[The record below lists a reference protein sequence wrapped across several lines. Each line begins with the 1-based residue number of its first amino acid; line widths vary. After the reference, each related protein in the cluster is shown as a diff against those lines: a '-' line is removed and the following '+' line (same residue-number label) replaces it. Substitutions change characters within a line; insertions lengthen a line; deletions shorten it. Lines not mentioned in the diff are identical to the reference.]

1 MNSRRTIATLVFAAG
16 LVAGSGLASASGGT
30 ITGKVS
36 STPAKYLK
44 DTVVYVKKVPGS
56 FASKTKTEDQQGM
69 KFSPHILTI
78 TAGDKV
84 KFLNH
89 DHVSHNVMSPD
100 GGFNL
105 GMWGFNGSK
114 TKTFAKTGTFTLLC
128 GVHPEMLGYV
138 FVGQN
143 PYSAAV
149 RKNGSFTIR
158 NVPPGT
164 YEIDVWNSHLKASSQ
179 KVTVKAGG
187 KSKLTFALHR

>member
-1 MNSRRTIATLVFAAG
+1 MNSRKTIATLVFAVG
-16 LVAGSGLASASGGT
+16 LVAGSGLANAKGGT
-30 ITGKVS
+30 ITGKVRA
-36 STPAKYLK
+36 TPSKYLK
-44 DTVVYVKKVPGS
+44 ETVVYVKQVQGTYAP
-56 FASKTKTEDQQGM
+56 KTKTEDQQGL
-69 KFSPHILTI
+69 KFLPHVLTI
-78 TAGDKV
+78 TAGDTV

-114 TKTFAKTGTFTLLC
+114 THTFAKAGTFTLLC

-143 PYSAAV
+143 PYSATV
-149 RKNGSFTIR
+149 KKNGSFTIR

-164 YEIDVWNSHLKASSQ
+164 YEIDVWNSHLKAAGQ